1 MENLKVIFSFTVEG
15 DNARVEL
22 NGTGEEIV
30 SGFVMLL
37 DSNPS
42 MKQMME
48 AAIGVHSNL
57 DDKLRNLL
65 NSNEAE
71 G

>member
-1 MENLKVIFSFTVEG
+1 
-15 DNARVEL
+15 L

-37 DSNPS
+37 DSNPA

-48 AAIGVHSNL
+48 AAMGVHSNL

-65 NSNEAE
+65 NNNETE
-71 G
+71 D